1 MYFFWEYSQGQVG
14 SSGRKN
20 RRSME
25 VMEVGEVVRVISRRG
40 ELRGIRPCA
49 YCGLGLRASPFELKP
64 CTCKRS
70 YMLFCG
76 SRLHPEPEWEMREQN
91 KPLPIKKELLMLD
104 RQIHPSP
111 SRFESLR
118 IFAVARAEVYPS
130 MYSSLL

>member
-1 MYFFWEYSQGQVG
+1 MRGG
-14 SSGRKN
+14 
-20 RRSME
+20 
-25 VMEVGEVVRVISRRG
+25 RG
-40 ELRGIRPCA
+40 ELRKRCSLRSPALCLRMLNLMPPPI
-49 YCGLGLRASPFELKP
+49 RASSITLVLA
-64 CTCKRS
+64 S
-70 YMLFCG
+70 VAILFCG
-76 SRLHPEPEWEMREQN
+76 SRLHPEPEREMREQN

>member
-1 MYFFWEYSQGQVG
+1 MRQQEQTKQRSKQVTMDYKE
-14 SSGRKN
+14 S
-20 RRSME
+20 E
-25 VMEVGEVVRVISRRG
+25 
-40 ELRGIRPCA
+40 ELRGRAFARTPARTAA
-49 YCGLGLRASPFELKP
+49 YACGAFAPSSITLVLASVAIL
-64 CTCKRS
+64 S
-70 YMLFCG
+70 LSFCG